1 MVQQIE
7 RGSFESIIMIRQAE
21 KKDKI
26 KIVSCILDAFG
37 KNFAEFISQI
47 GKEKVQRFLEDSIR
61 TDCFYIMERDGETIG
76 VTAVSDSESRALAH
90 VKEAARKNF
99 GFIIG
104 GLMYLVNFKEFETN
118 YCDSKNVGYIEFVA
132 IKQKFQNQGMASA
145 MLSEILFKTDF
156 EIYLLDVVD
165 TNLAAIRCYKKIGF
179 SEIRREKVRFSKQKG
194 FQEKIF
200 MEYKETENE

>member
-26 KIVSCILDAFG
+26 EIVSCILDAFG

-61 TDCFYIMERDGETIG
+61 TDCFYIMEKDGETIG
-76 VTAVSDSESRALAH
+76 VTAVSNSESRALAH
-90 VKEAARKNF
+90 AKEAAHKNF
-99 GFIIG
+99 GFLIG
-104 GLMYLVNFKEFETN
+104 TLMYRMNFREFETN

-132 IKQKFQNQGMASA
+132 IKQKFQNQGMAST
-145 MLSEILFKTDF
+145 MLCEIISKKDF
-156 EIYLLDVVD
+156 ESYILDVVD
-165 TNLAAIRCYKKIGF
+165 TNLAAIRCYEKIGF
-179 SEIRREKVRFSKQKG
+179 IEIRREKVRFSKQKG